1 MDKTLQ
7 TKCIEYWEKHIEQ
20 CIETCK
26 EMENCPYINDQPKDN
41 GDIVWTDS
49 SGKEYTM
56 NQITNE
62 HLSNIIEYLHILRA
76 NEMSQID
83 LKYKIKLGPF
93 YAELKKRFKNV
104 ENVL

>member
-1 MDKTLQ
+1 MSKNLQDK
-7 TKCIEYWEKHIEQ
+7 CWNYWNKHSEQ
-20 CIETCK
+20 CRETCK
-26 EMENCPYINDQPKDN
+26 GKENCSYINDQPKDN
-41 GDIVWTDS
+41 SDIIWTDS

-76 NEMSQID
+76 NEISQID
-83 LKYKIKLGPF
+83 LKYKVKMGPF

-104 ENVL
+104 KNVL